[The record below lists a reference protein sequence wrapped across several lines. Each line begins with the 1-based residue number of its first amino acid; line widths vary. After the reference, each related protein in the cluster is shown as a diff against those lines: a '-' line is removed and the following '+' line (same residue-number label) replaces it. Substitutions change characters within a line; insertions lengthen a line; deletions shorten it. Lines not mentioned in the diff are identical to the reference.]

1 MLSIW
6 QEPNCSAIS
15 LWARDL
21 RYTYCRNFP
30 AQSLIPQQ
38 WWFIPVDFALALAFL
53 LDFAVRLYADRHLRT
68 QLLNFAVL
76 SDLVVIVSHCFRRLS
91 TIAFL
96 RVLRTVRLLRS
107 DRVRSLKLI
116 LAFLTWINAAPALQC
131 IHYCVSP
138 RLFPYRS

>member
-38 WWFIPVDFALALAFL
+38 WWFIPVDFALALAL
-53 LDFAVRLYADRHLRT
+53 LLEFAVRLYADRYLRT
-68 QLLNFAVL
+68 QLLNFAAL
-76 SDLVVIVSHCFRRLS
+76 SDLVAIVSL
-91 TIAFL
+91 
-96 RVLRTVRLLRS
+96 LLRA
-107 DRVRSLKLI
+107 LI
-116 LAFLTWINAAPALQC
+116 DNRIPTRACEQ
-131 IHYCVSP
+131 
-138 RLFPYRS
+138 